1 MKTNTEN
8 NENKKKIIKKRKNI
22 QTYYGNENV
31 WKKVFTF
38 HENEAKKYIMVL
50 KWVSFSL
57 LSII

>member
-1 MKTNTEN
+1 MR
-8 NENKKKIIKKRKNI
+8 IKKNNNKKNI

-50 KWVSFSL
+50 KWVSFL
-57 LSII
+57 YYL